1 MPKTAEK
8 FYCKNCD
15 FICSK
20 QSNWDAHLLTR
31 KHTKSTNSNIYQ
43 QKNADYFLLKFA
55 CECGKEYKDRSGLW
69 RHKKN
74 CQKLPEKLLPEV
86 KQLLEQNTLLMMQN
100 SEFKELLI
108 EQQKHLLEITKAQSI
123 VNNNYVQSNINNQ
136 FNLQLFLNDTC
147 KDAMTIDDFI
157 NSLNPTIHDLE
168 ETGRLGYSAGIT
180 RIIVNGLKELDVSKR
195 PIHCSDLKRETM
207 FVKNTD
213 KWERETDEKPI
224 LLKAVKEIGKKN
236 IMNIKE
242 WQKNN
247 THFNH
252 YESKQNDAY
261 LQIVTNSMSGGTEE
275 EQLANYNKIIKN
287 IAKETLIDKK

>member
-1 MPKTAEK
+1 MMM
-8 FYCKNCD
+8 D
-15 FICSK
+15 FIQHGARDPFSYVTYSK
-20 QSNWDAHLLTR
+20 S
-31 KHTKSTNSNIYQ
+31 
-43 QKNADYFLLKFA
+43 YFNFVLSL
-55 CECGKEYKDRSGLW
+55 EDEYK
-69 RHKKN
+69 N
-74 CQKLPEKLLPEV
+74 KLKPEQI
-86 KQLLEQNTLLMMQN
+86 QLLELFSLEISNSKRIEESELLKLLLEQGQLPI
-100 SEFKELLI
+100 SDFKELLI

-157 NSLNPTIHDLE
+157 SSLNPTIHDLE

-275 EQLANYNKIIKN
+275 EQLKANFLLGFI
-287 IAKETLIDKK
+287 